1 MCKNDI
7 FRIAKYNL
15 KSLNQKSKIMRF
27 SLLLSTLFFTQILL
41 AQIVT
46 TDPLFPTANDL
57 VTITY
62 DATQGTGQLAGVSP
76 VYIHTGVITD
86 VSAPGEW
93 RYVVGNWGV
102 ADPTLEMTDIG
113 NNLHQMTFQIRD
125 YYGVPESEEILEM
138 AFVFRN
144 FDGSLEGKTEDGMD
158 IFVPVYPDNSFSVSF
173 TNPTEIEFFVNPN
186 EIIPVAA
193 IASVQANFFL
203 YIDDILI
210 YQAAGTELNYNLQA
224 GLSGTHEVRVEA
236 EADGATAE
244 DIFSY
249 TVNPNLNIEE
259 VPVGS
264 ELGLNELNDN
274 TLRLVLYAPM
284 KEFVYVI
291 GDFND
296 WEIDAD
302 FFMNRSSDGAT
313 WWLDIEGLTPQ
324 TEYAFQYFVDGEIRI
339 ADPFSE
345 KILDPFSDGEIGV
358 TYPDLK
364 PYPTGETV
372 NAVTAFTLGGEAYD
386 WQIDNFEKPAKTDL
400 VIYELL
406 MRDFLIKHDYNTLI
420 DTLNYLEN
428 LGINAIELMPVSEF
442 EGNQSWGYNPSFH
455 MALDKFYG
463 NEESFKRFV
472 DEAHVRGIAVILDVV
487 FNHAFSQSPLCQLYW
502 NQANFQPLPE
512 NPYLNVTARHP
523 FNVGYD
529 FDHESTA
536 TQAWVDRVMEHWIR
550 EFRVDGFRFDLSKG
564 ITQNFNTDVGAWS
577 AYDASRIALLKR
589 MADVCW
595 AEDED
600 FYVILEHFAANNEEV
615 ELADYGCM
623 LWGNE
628 NYNYN
633 EATMGYSSNLT
644 NISYQNRGWN
654 DPHLIGYME
663 SHDEER
669 LMYKNLLYGN
679 SSGDYDVQELPTALA
694 RQELAAAFFFT
705 VPGPKMLWQ
714 FGELGYDYSINYCVN
729 GTVNENCRLDP
740 KPIRWDYFE
749 MTNRRRVHDVY
760 KALIDLK
767 KNYATFET
775 TDYQLNVNTSHKR
788 IYLNDD
794 EMNVVVLGNFDVEP
808 GDLNVFFQEMGTWY
822 EYFSGD
828 SLMVDD
834 LTEIVSLEAGE
845 YRLYTDKKIGTP
857 DITTNVNYVGDIP
870 NIHLQIIPNPTSDFI
885 LIDYELSEF
894 SNIKIRIINTLGKE
908 VHTFLDESQASGH
921 HQFTGNLQGLSS
933 GLYFIDFQ
941 INNKNI
947 VRKIMV
953 Q

>member
-1 MCKNDI
+1 
-7 FRIAKYNL
+7 
-15 KSLNQKSKIMRF
+15 MR
-27 SLLLSTLFFTQILL
+27 LYPLSFFILFLTQISL

-46 TDPLFPTANDL
+46 TDPLFPTANDV

-62 DATQGTGQLAGVSP
+62 DATQGTGQLAGVTP

-113 NNLHQMTFQIRD
+113 NNLHQLTFHIRD
-125 YYGVPESEEILEM
+125 YYDVPESEEILEM

-144 FDGSLEGKTEDGMD
+144 ADGSLEGKTEDGMD
-158 IFVPVYPDNSFSVSF
+158 IFVPVYPDNTFSVSF
-173 TNPTEIEFFVNPN
+173 TNPIETEFFVSPN
-186 EIIPVAA
+186 EMILVSAVAS
-193 IASVQANFFL
+193 ASANFLL
-203 YIDDILI
+203 YIDNILI

-224 GLSGTHEVRVEA
+224 GLSGTHEVRVVA
-236 EADGATAE
+236 EADGVTAE
-244 DIFSY
+244 DVFRY
-249 TVNPNLNIEE
+249 TVNPNVNIEE
-259 VPVGS
+259 VPAGS
-264 ELGLNELNDN
+264 DLGLNELNDN
-274 TLRLVLYAPM
+274 TLRLVLYAPD
-284 KEFVYVI
+284 KEFVYII

-296 WEIDAD
+296 WEIDTD
-302 FFMNRSSDGAT
+302 FFMNRSPDGAT

-324 TEYAFQYFVDGEIRI
+324 TEYAFQYFVDGKIRI

-345 KILDPFSDGEIGV
+345 KILDPFHDGEIGA

-364 PYPTGETV
+364 PYPTGKTV
-372 NAVTAFTLGGEAYD
+372 NAVTAFTLGEGEYD
-386 WQIDNFEKPAKTDL
+386 WQVDDFEKPAKTDL

-406 MRDFLIKHDYNTLI
+406 MRDFLINHDYNTLI

-428 LGINAIELMPVSEF
+428 LGVNAIELMPVSEF

-455 MALDKFYG
+455 MALDKYYG
-463 NEESFKRFV
+463 NEESFKRLV
-472 DEAHVRGIAVILDVV
+472 DEAHARGIAVILDVV

-502 NQANFQPLPE
+502 DAANFRPSPD

-529 FDHESTA
+529 FDHESAA
-536 TQAWVDRVMEHWIR
+536 TQAWVDRVMQHWIR

-564 ITQNFNTDVGAWS
+564 ITQTFNTDVYVWS
-577 AYDASRIALLKR
+577 SYDASRIALLKR

-600 FYVILEHFAANNEEV
+600 FYVILEHFAANSEEK
-615 ELADYGCM
+615 ELSDYGCM
-623 LWGNE
+623 SWGNE
-628 NYNYN
+628 NHEYN
-633 EATMGYSSNLT
+633 EATMGYSSNL
-644 NISYQNRGWN
+644 NYISYQYRGWD

-669 LMYKNLLYGN
+669 LMYKNLQFGN
-679 SSGDYDVQELPTALA
+679 SNGDYDVQELPTALA

-705 VPGPKMLWQ
+705 IPGPKMLWQ

-729 GTVNENCRLDP
+729 GTVNPNCRLDP

-749 MTNRRRVHDVY
+749 MTNRQRLHDVY
-760 KALIDLK
+760 KALINLK

-788 IYLNDD
+788 IYLNHS
-794 EMNVVVLGNFDVEP
+794 EMNAVVLGNFDMEA
-808 GDLNVFFQEMGTWY
+808 GDLNVFFQDMGTWY

-834 LTEIVSLEAGE
+834 LTEIVPLEAGE
-845 YRLYTDKKIGTP
+845 YRLYTDEKLDTP
-857 DITTNVNYVGDIP
+857 DITTSVNYVDNSP
-870 NIHLQIIPNPTSDFI
+870 NINLHIFPNPTTDIAQIEYELPQAADVKIHLINSLGQPI
-885 LIDYELSEF
+885 KTLIDDRF
-894 SNIKIRIINTLGKE
+894 
-908 VHTFLDESQASGH
+908 ASGEH
-921 HQFTGNLQGLSS
+921 AMSLSTKTLDS
-933 GLYFIDFQ
+933 GLYFVEIEVNRQ
-941 INNKNI
+941 KNI
-947 VRKIMV
+947 KKLAVHH
-953 Q
+953 